1 MYIQQLNYWRGPI
14 DACTLYQNIGG
25 VAPMIDA
32 HGYRY
37 KLVFSGRSWRRT
49 WRFIVKHSSEQR
61 LISFSENVS

>member
-37 KLVFSGRSWRRT
+37 KLVFSRPYLVRSRYWYAVASVV
-49 WRFIVKHSSEQR
+49 IVC
-61 LISFSENVS
+61 NVMYCG